1 MSGIFDAVVI
11 GALVTK
17 GLPTLWNM
25 FLSLFTS
32 LI

>member
-1 MSGIFDAVVI
+1 MSGILDAVVI

-17 GLPTLWNM
+17 GLPALWNIL
-25 FLSLFTS
+25 LSMFTS